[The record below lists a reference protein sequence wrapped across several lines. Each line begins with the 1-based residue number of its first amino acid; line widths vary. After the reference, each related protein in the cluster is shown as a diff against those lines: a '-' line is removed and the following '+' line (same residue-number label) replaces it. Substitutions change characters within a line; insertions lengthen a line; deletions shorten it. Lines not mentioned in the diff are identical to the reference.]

1 MTAGAE
7 PSFSEALAELE
18 AILRRIE
25 SEETDLDE
33 LAPQL
38 ERASALL
45 EICRAKVRKAD
56 LEVGQIVRK
65 LEEERSSQS

>member
-1 MTAGAE
+1 MNSE

-25 SEETDLDE
+25 SDQTDLDNLAAE
-33 LAPQL
+33 LQ
-38 ERASALL
+38 RASALL

-56 LEVGQIVRK
+56 LEVSQIVSK
-65 LEEERSSQS
+65 LEEGEA